1 MIINSRVLPFFYI
14 FFLIFAVSCSFDYGE
29 EDSSGGDLPNLV
41 MENVEYV
48 RVRSADPL
56 ARFQAE
62 RAERYEGRRRME
74 LRSFTFE
81 QYGDS
86 GNEVNAFGR
95 AGSASVNIDSGDVSM
110 GGGVR
115 IEVESEDI
123 AIETNTLEWKDEV
136 RVLSAGSSDEVSIYQ
151 SNGTSFTGVGFRA
164 DVRSRSWEFAGN
176 VGGTYIQ
183 DDDAEENTNA
193 AGDANDANESMV
205 SVGENETSQDGA
217 AQDTG
222 ENNE

>member
-1 MIINSRVLPFFYI
+1 MSIKSRVLPYFCI
-14 FFLIFAVSCSFDYGE
+14 FFLVFAVSCSFDYGE
-29 EDSSGGDLPNLV
+29 EDSSGDDLPNLI

-62 RAERYEGRRRME
+62 RAERYESRRKME

-81 QYGDS
+81 QYGS
-86 GNEVNAFGR
+86 SISEVNAIGR

-136 RVLSAGSSDEVSIYQ
+136 RILSAGASDEVNIYQ
-151 SNGTSFTGVGFRA
+151 SNGTSFTGIGFRA
-164 DVRSRSWEFAGN
+164 NARSRSWEFTGN

-183 DDDAEENTNA
+183 DDDADTN
-193 AGDANDANESMV
+193 AGDAEKNADAAEQSEDALELV
-205 SVGENETSQDGA
+205 P
-217 AQDTG
+217 
-222 ENNE
+222 